1 VKFLKHFNGGASYKI
16 LGASITVLVI
26 LMLGVRWRFRGRFVD
41 VD

>member
-1 VKFLKHFNGGASYKI
+1 VKFLKYFNGDASYKI

-26 LMLGVRWRFRGRFVD
+26 LILGVMWRFRGRFVG